1 MNIQTVSLILGAI
14 GTIGT
19 IAGGVIAFVN
29 SRVHISVEVIAW
41 HKAKEFL
48 YIYAVITNNSRL
60 PISISS
66 ISAILDDVEVPCSLY
81 PFVVTYRKLPGNE
94 GGGKIEPVRSL
105 PFPLNLG
112 PLNGIAGY
120 LYFRTT
126 QPIVQPLSTHLYLSA
141 HTSRK
146 GRVKLKCKLQWDDL
160 LHTRYFPVS

>member
-29 SRVHISVEVIAW
+29 SRVRISVEVIAW

-94 GGGKIEPVRSL
+94 GGREDRTCSLFALSFKFRASKRDSRLSLLPNDSTNRS
-105 PFPLNLG
+105 
-112 PLNGIAGY
+112 
-120 LYFRTT
+120 
-126 QPIVQPLSTHLYLSA
+126 
-141 HTSRK
+141 TSF
-146 GRVKLKCKLQWDDL
+146 
-160 LHTRYFPVS
+160 HASVSFSSYQS